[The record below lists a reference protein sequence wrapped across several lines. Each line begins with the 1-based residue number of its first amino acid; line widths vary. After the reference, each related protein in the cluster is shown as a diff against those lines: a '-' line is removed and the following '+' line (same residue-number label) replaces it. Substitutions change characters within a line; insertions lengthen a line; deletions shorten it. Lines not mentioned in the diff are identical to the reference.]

1 MMRFGFTTRLLLIF
15 VASLIALQLLAVMF
29 YFSQRSRATDRGFS
43 LPFPDQVAALVELFE
58 TSPPAQRTLLLRA
71 ANSAE
76 ISVRLEPKSPE
87 LQPETWQ
94 PSPFVERTLKR
105 YLEVI
110 GEREVTVLL
119 QPSEGSPQRYGGLA
133 MIYPAAARIFVA
145 LKTGETLVIETT
157 GVLSIRIFGWPPGFW
172 AGLLGFLIAILVFF
186 SVRAEAKPL
195 RELARAV
202 DRVDLDGKA
211 DPIPDRP
218 KGAPEIRA
226 LIAAFNR
233 MRDRLAFLMKS
244 RLALIGGISHDL
256 RTYATRLRL
265 RAELIPDDE
274 ERSRAIRDIEDMMQL
289 LDDSL
294 LAVEANGRADV
305 GHELVDVADILA
317 QEIADL
323 RAAGQPVALTNR
335 RRGDAVVLGHSL
347 ALKRVLV
354 NVIDNAIKYGER
366 ADISLDVADATVV
379 ITVDDRGRG
388 IPADQ
393 RAAVLEPFVRLEGSR
408 NRRTGGAGLG
418 LAIAH
423 AAVQAHGG
431 TLELGDAEPR
441 GTRVRITLPRFVA
454 KRAAE

>member
-15 VASLIALQLLAVMF
+15 VASLVALQLLAVMF
-29 YFSQRSRATDRGFS
+29 YFSQRSRATDRSFS

-58 TSPPAQRTLLLRA
+58 TSPPAQRALLLRA

-76 ISVRLEPKSPE
+76 ISVRVESRSPS

-119 QPSEGSPQRYGGLA
+119 QPSEGSPQRYGRMAL
-133 MIYPAAARIFVA
+133 IYPGAARIFVA

-172 AGLLGFLIAILVFF
+172 AGMLGFLVAILVFF
-186 SVRAEAKPL
+186 TVRAEAKPL
-195 RELARAV
+195 RELASAV

-226 LIAAFNR
+226 LISAFNR

-265 RAELIPDDE
+265 RAELIYDE
-274 ERSRAIRDIEDMMQL
+274 EERNRAIRDIEDMMQL

-305 GHELVDVADILA
+305 GRELVDLGEILER
-317 QEIADL
+317 EIADL
-323 RAAGQPVALTNR
+323 QAAGQPVALSR
-335 RRGDAVVLGHSL
+335 FGDGDAVVLGHGL

-354 NVIDNAIKYGER
+354 NVIDNATKYGER
-366 ADISLDVADATVV
+366 ADVKLDVDHTTVV
-379 ITVDDRGRG
+379 VTVDDRGRG

-418 LAIAH
+418 LAIAN

-431 TLELGDAEPR
+431 ALEIGDAKPQ
-441 GTRVRITLPRFVA
+441 GTRVRITLPRFIA
-454 KRAAE
+454 EKAAE